1 MIESLEWALLVVAG
15 LVLLSVLL
23 SPLAIRL
30 GAPILL
36 IFLGIGMLVGQ
47 NGPGGYAFDDFELAY
62 HVGSIALAV
71 ILFTGGLGTRVH
83 DIRVCWGPALMLA
96 TLGVVITAAVVG
108 LSIWLLG
115 VSLLVAL
122 LLGAVVGSTD
132 AAATF
137 LLLQGR
143 GIKLKGRVMETI
155 VVESGLNDPMAIFLT
170 IVLVSFV
177 DAGGAELSWEL
188 GAAFVMQLGVGAAAG
203 LLGGL
208 TLAWLIN
215 RLALA
220 SGLFAVLALSGAMA
234 LFGGT
239 QLIGGSGYLA
249 VYLCGVILMD
259 RLSGL
264 RREELNITHGSLAWL
279 SQILMFLML
288 GLLVIPHQFRGEVLH
303 AAGIAFILIFIA
315 RPLAVAICLAPFR
328 FSLNERLFIAW
339 VGLRS
344 GAHLSRDHP
353 GHEPRPSR
361 RKLLQCRLHGGD
373 RLARSAGLVHP
384 MAGAAARSGGSAQGG
399 RVGIAQAP
407 AMTKPT
413 TRKAQAS
420 TILLKP

>member
-96 TLGVVITAAVVG
+96 MLGVVITAAVVG

-339 VGLRS
+339 VGLR
-344 GAHLSRDHP
+344 GAVPIFLAIIPVMSP
-353 GHEPRPSR
+353 GPVDVNFFIVVFMVVIAS
-361 RKLLQCRLHGGD
+361 LVLQGWTIPW
-373 RLARSAGLVHP
+373 LARRLDLDDQRKV
-384 MAGAAARSGGSAQGG
+384 AASESPERRQ
-399 RVGIAQAP
+399 
-407 AMTKPT
+407 
-413 TRKAQAS
+413 
-420 TILLKP
+420 

>member
-1 MIESLEWALLVVAG
+1 MIESLELFLLMASG
-15 LVLLSVLL
+15 LVLLSVLM

-47 NGPGGYAFDDFELAY
+47 DGPGGYAFDDFELAY

-71 ILFTGGLGTRVH
+71 ILFSGGLGTRVR
-83 DIRVCWGPALMLA
+83 DIRVSWGPALMLA
-96 TLGVVITAAVVG
+96 TFGVVITAAVVG
-108 LSIWLLG
+108 VSIWLLG

-122 LLGAVVGSTD
+122 LLGAVIGSTD

-177 DAGGAELSWEL
+177 DAGGAELSWAL
-188 GAAFVMQLGVGAAAG
+188 GVTFALQLGVGAIAG

-208 TLAWLIN
+208 ILAWLIN
-215 RLALA
+215 RLDLA

-249 VYLCGVILMD
+249 VYLCGVVLMD
-259 RLSGL
+259 RVSGL

-288 GLLVIPHQFRGEVLH
+288 GLLVSPHQFTGEIMH
-303 AAGIAFILIFIA
+303 AAGVAFLLIFIA
-315 RPLAVAICLAPFR
+315 RPLAVAVSLAPFR
-328 FSLNERLFIAW
+328 FSLQERIFISW
-339 VGLRS
+339 VGLR
-344 GAHLSRDHP
+344 GAVPIFLAIIPVVSP
-353 GHEPRPSR
+353 GPVDVNFFNVVFMVVIAS
-361 RKLLQCRLHGGD
+361 LVLQGWTIPW
-373 RLARSAGLVHP
+373 LARRLDLEEK
-384 MAGAAARSGGSAQGG
+384 RE
-399 RVGIAQAP
+399 AP
-407 AMTKPT
+407 A
-413 TRKAQAS
+413 S
-420 TILLKP
+420 TSLERPEQ

>member
-62 HVGSIALAV
+62 HVGSIALAM

-83 DIRVCWGPALMLA
+83 AIRVCWGPALMLA

-339 VGLRS
+339 VGLR
-344 GAHLSRDHP
+344 GAVPIFLAIIPVMSP
-353 GHEPRPSR
+353 GPVDVNFFNVAFMVVIAS
-361 RKLLQCRLHGGD
+361 LVLQGWSIPW
-373 RLARSAGLVHP
+373 LARRLDLEDQRKV
-384 MAGAAARSGGSAQGG
+384 AASESPERRQ
-399 RVGIAQAP
+399 
-407 AMTKPT
+407 
-413 TRKAQAS
+413 
-420 TILLKP
+420 

>member
-15 LVLLSVLL
+15 LVLSSVLL

-36 IFLGIGMLVGQ
+36 LFLGIGMLVGQ
-47 NGPGGYAFDDFELAY
+47 DGPGGYAFDDFELAY
-62 HVGSIALAV
+62 HIGSIALAV
-71 ILFTGGLGTRVH
+71 ILFSGGLGTRVR

-96 TLGVVITAAVVG
+96 TLGVAITATVVG
-108 LSIWLLG
+108 VSIWLLG
-115 VSLLVAL
+115 VPLLVAL
-122 LLGAVVGSTD
+122 LLGAVIGSTD

-177 DAGGAELSWEL
+177 DAGGAELSWDL
-188 GAAFVMQLGVGAAAG
+188 GGSFVLQLGVGAVAG
-203 LLGGL
+203 ILGGL
-208 TLAWLIN
+208 ILAWLIN
-215 RLALA
+215 GLELA

-249 VYLCGVILMD
+249 VYLCGVVLMD
-259 RLSGL
+259 RLSGV
-264 RREELNITHGSLAWL
+264 RREELDITHGSLAWL

-288 GLLVIPHQFRGEVLH
+288 GLLVTPHQFRGEVLH
-303 AAGIAFILIFIA
+303 AAGIAFILIFVA
-315 RPLAVAICLAPFR
+315 RPLAVAVCLAPFR

-339 VGLRS
+339 VGLR
-344 GAHLSRDHP
+344 GAVPIFLAIIPVMSP
-353 GHEPRPSR
+353 GPVDVNFFNVVFMVVIAS
-361 RKLLQCRLHGGD
+361 LVLQGWTMPW
-373 RLARSAGLVHP
+373 LARRLDLESE
-384 MAGAAARSGGSAQGG
+384 S
-399 RVGIAQAP
+399 
-407 AMTKPT
+407 
-413 TRKAQAS
+413 
-420 TILLKP
+420 

>member
-1 MIESLEWALLVVAG
+1 MPSRVVRVA
-15 LVLLSVLL
+15 
-23 SPLAIRL
+23 

-47 NGPGGYAFDDFELAY
+47 DGAGGYAFDDFELAY

-71 ILFTGGLGTRVH
+71 ILFAGGLGTSVR
-83 DIRVCWGPALMLA
+83 DIRVSWGPALMLA

-108 LSIWLLG
+108 VSIWLLG
-115 VSLLVAL
+115 ASLLVAL

-143 GIKLKGRVMETI
+143 GIRLKGRVMETI

-170 IVLVSFV
+170 TVLLSFV

-188 GAAFVMQLGVGAAAG
+188 GWTFALQLGVGAVAG
-203 LLGGL
+203 LIGGL
-208 TLAWLIN
+208 ILAWLIN
-215 RLALA
+215 RLELA

-249 VYLCGVILMD
+249 VHLCGVVLMD
-259 RLSGL
+259 RLSGS
-264 RREELNITHGSLAWL
+264 RREELDITHGSLAWL

-288 GLLVIPHQFRGEVLH
+288 GLLVTPHQFQGKVMH

-315 RPLAVAICLAPFR
+315 RPLAVAVCLAPFR
-328 FSLNERLFIAW
+328 FNLNERLFIAW
-339 VGLRS
+339 VGLR
-344 GAHLSRDHP
+344 GAVPIFLAIIPVMSP
-353 GHEPRPSR
+353 GPVDVNFFNVVFMVVIAS
-361 RKLLQCRLHGGD
+361 LVLQGWTIPW
-373 RLARSAGLVHP
+373 LARRLDLERES
-384 MAGAAARSGGSAQGG
+384 
-399 RVGIAQAP
+399 
-407 AMTKPT
+407 
-413 TRKAQAS
+413 
-420 TILLKP
+420 

>member
-339 VGLRS
+339 VGLR
-344 GAHLSRDHP
+344 GAVPIFLAIIPVMSP
-353 GHEPRPSR
+353 GPVDVNFFNVVFMVVIAS
-361 RKLLQCRLHGGD
+361 LVLQGWTIPW
-373 RLARSAGLVHP
+373 LARRLDLDDQRKV
-384 MAGAAARSGGSAQGG
+384 AASESPERRQ
-399 RVGIAQAP
+399 
-407 AMTKPT
+407 
-413 TRKAQAS
+413 
-420 TILLKP
+420 

>member
-339 VGLRS
+339 VGLR
-344 GAHLSRDHP
+344 GAVPIFLAIIPVMSP
-353 GHEPRPSR
+353 GPVDVNFFIVVFMVVIAS
-361 RKLLQCRLHGGD
+361 LVLQGWTIPW
-373 RLARSAGLVHP
+373 LARRLDLDDQRKV
-384 MAGAAARSGGSAQGG
+384 AASESPERRQ
-399 RVGIAQAP
+399 
-407 AMTKPT
+407 
-413 TRKAQAS
+413 
-420 TILLKP
+420 

>member
-1 MIESLEWALLVVAG
+1 VIESLEWALLVVAG

-62 HVGSIALAV
+62 HVGSIALAM

-83 DIRVCWGPALMLA
+83 AIRVCWGPALMLA

-122 LLGAVVGSTD
+122 LLG
-132 AAATF
+132 
-137 LLLQGR
+137 
-143 GIKLKGRVMETI
+143 
-155 VVESGLNDPMAIFLT
+155 
-170 IVLVSFV
+170 
-177 DAGGAELSWEL
+177 
-188 GAAFVMQLGVGAAAG
+188 
-203 LLGGL
+203 
-208 TLAWLIN
+208 
-215 RLALA
+215 
-220 SGLFAVLALSGAMA
+220 
-234 LFGGT
+234 
-239 QLIGGSGYLA
+239 
-249 VYLCGVILMD
+249 
-259 RLSGL
+259 
-264 RREELNITHGSLAWL
+264 
-279 SQILMFLML
+279 
-288 GLLVIPHQFRGEVLH
+288 LLVIPQQFRGEVLH